1 MQNEKIGYLIIG
13 GGVAGTTA
21 AETIRGRDKD
31 GSIVIIN
38 AEPHALYSR
47 VMLSKRGFFLGQIP
61 EDRIWLKTK
70 EWYGQNDI
78 SLLADRSAVSLE
90 PEKQMLTLENGE
102 GIKYQKL
109 LLAIGSRPNKLKV
122 SGGEK
127 NGVFYMYTLNDARK
141 IIEAT
146 SAAKK
151 AVIAGGGFIAFE
163 MCDLLRQKGL
173 EVTLIMRKDKLWSK
187 ILNNNG
193 WQIIERAMLAG
204 GVKLIKNDQA
214 AGILSKTQCDLFIA
228 GIGVNCPTEPFASA
242 GINCDR
248 GIITNEYLE
257 TNISNIWAAGD
268 AAEFF
273 NTTTSEKTQTIN
285 WANAQGQGRIAGINM
300 TGGREPFQMT
310 TSFTSGG
317 FGITIATVGN
327 ISPVPP
333 FETDCRQPAEN
344 SFIQT
349 ISKNGK
355 IIGAILIN
363 NNKEISAITQ
373 KISGII

>member
-21 AETIRGRDKD
+21 AETIRSRDKG
-31 GSIVIIN
+31 GSIVIIK

-47 VMLSKRGFFLGQIP
+47 VMLSKRGFFLGQIT

-141 IIEAT
+141 IIEAA

-187 ILNNNG
+187 ILNNDG

-214 AGILSKTQCDLFIA
+214 AGMFSKTQCDLFIA

-242 GINCDR
+242 GISCGR

-257 TNISNIWAAGD
+257 TNASDIWAAGD

-273 NTTTSEKTQTIN
+273 DTAIGEKTQTIN

-344 SFIQT
+344 SFILT

-363 NNKEISAITQ
+363 NNKEISTITQ

>member
-1 MQNEKIGYLIIG
+1 MRNKKIDYLIIG

-21 AETIRGRDKD
+21 AETIRSRDKD
-31 GSIVIIN
+31 GSIVIVST
-38 AEPHALYSR
+38 EPYPLYSR
-47 VMLSKRGFFLGQIP
+47 IMLSKRGFFLGQIP

-78 SLLADRSAVSLE
+78 SLLAGRNAISLE
-90 PEKQMLTLENGE
+90 PEKQIITLDNKENIG
-102 GIKYQKL
+102 YQKL

-122 SGGEK
+122 SSGEK
-127 NGVFYMYTLNDARK
+127 NGVFYMHTLSDARK
-141 IIEAT
+141 IIEAA

-242 GINCDR
+242 GINCGR

-333 FETDCRQPAEN
+333 FETDCRQPTEN

-363 NNKEISAITQ
+363 NNKEISTITQ